1 MENQK
6 EIKLSKLADL
16 LKGELVG
23 EDLSVSTFSSVEE
36 PKKNSIVLV
45 TNRKY
50 LKYIEEENI
59 VAAVITKSVK
69 SDINKPF
76 ILVEDDP
83 LIMVKLLDI
92 FYPQKPFYFPK
103 SVQFFI
109 GEGSSYGK
117 DCLIEDFVYIGRNTI
132 IGDSSIIRSGVKIGS
147 NVRIGKNVVL
157 NNNVVLY
164 DDTVIGDNVIIHA
177 NATIGAD
184 GFGYVNLPDG
194 HVKIRQVG
202 NVVIG
207 SNVEI
212 GANSCIDRGALG
224 ATVIGDGT
232 KIDNLVQIGHNCK
245 IGKNCIIVSQAGIAG
260 SCKLGDYVIIA
271 GQVGIG
277 DHVKIA
283 DGTVLLARSAV
294 MSDIDEKGVYCGAP
308 PMDVKLF
315 MKNTAVFK
323 ELYELKK
330 IVQGLLEDKKCT

>member
-1 MENQK
+1 MESQK
-6 EIKLSKLADL
+6 EIKLSRLANL
-16 LKGELVG
+16 LKGELIG
-23 EDLSVSTFSSVEE
+23 DDITVSTFSSVEE
-36 PKKNSIVLV
+36 PKENSIVLV
-45 TNRKY
+45 THRKY
-50 LKYIEEENI
+50 LKYLKSDNI
-59 VAAVITKSVK
+59 VAAVVTKSVK
-69 SDINKPF
+69 GDIGKPF
-76 ILVEDDP
+76 IIVEDDP

-92 FYPQKPFYFPK
+92 FYPEK
-103 SVQFFI
+103 SLILSMSNQFFI

-117 DCLIEDFVYIGRNTI
+117 GCLIEDFVYIGRDTI
-132 IGDSSIIRSGVKIGS
+132 IGDNAVIRSGVKIGN

-184 GFGYVNLPDG
+184 GFGYVNLPDR

-207 SNVEI
+207 NNVEI
-212 GANSCIDRGALG
+212 GSNSCIDRGSLSS
-224 ATVIGDGT
+224 TVIGDGT

-245 IGKNCIIVSQAGIAG
+245 IGRNCIIVSQTGIAG
-260 SCKLGDYVIIA
+260 SCKIGDYVIIA

-277 DHVKIA
+277 DHVNIA

-294 MSDIDEKGVYCGAP
+294 MSDIEEKGVYCGVPA
-308 PMDVKLF
+308 MDVKLF

-323 ELYELKK
+323 ELYQLKK
-330 IVQGLLEDKKCT
+330 SVQALLEDNK